1 MSNDIHRIKPYDKA
15 VEKRVRIIPYE
26 KQYVDEPEN
35 SMQLKK
41 DPNIDKELQTELF
54 KQVFISLLILRYDIF
69 VKDENSIEKEPEE
82 VVSAKQEWTG
92 DDGSKY
98 KFVDKFLE
106 DYEITNDETHFTASK
121 KLEEWMKNQELGIS
135 FILFTKELKQYC
147 AEHNYNAVCSKTK
160 NICGKV
166 PRVWVGIR
174 ERRYNPEQELEED
187 GMMFE
192 KI

>member
-1 MSNDIHRIKPYDKA
+1 MSNDINRIKPYDKA

-41 DPNIDKELQTELF
+41 DPNIDEELQTELF
-54 KQVFISLLILRYDIF
+54 KQVFISLLILRYNIF
-69 VKDENSIEKEPEE
+69 VKDENSIEKEPDE
-82 VVSAKQEWTG
+82 VVSAKQEGTG

-106 DYEITNDETHFTASK
+106 DYKITNNETHFTASK

-160 NICGKV
+160 KYVVKYHGYGLVLGK
-166 PRVWVGIR
+166 
-174 ERRYNPEQELEED
+174 ED
-187 GMMFE
+187 ITQN
-192 KI
+192 KN

>member
-1 MSNDIHRIKPYDKA
+1 
-15 VEKRVRIIPYE
+15 
-26 KQYVDEPEN
+26 
-35 SMQLKK
+35 
-41 DPNIDKELQTELF
+41 
-54 KQVFISLLILRYDIF
+54 
-69 VKDENSIEKEPEE
+69 
-82 VVSAKQEWTG
+82 
-92 DDGSKY
+92 
-98 KFVDKFLE
+98 
-106 DYEITNDETHFTASK
+106 
-121 KLEEWMKNQELGIS
+121 MKNQELGIS

-192 KI
+192 EI